1 MYVFSW
7 DNGRPVAAHP
17 VVWSP
22 IRDALEECK
31 RLALTGIVPTR
42 LKEECATMS
51 SKDMMSR
58 KNCLAVLD
66 SLDWMENVW
75 YHERN
80 NSTVKGQT
88 VFKESPVGLFKYLR
102 WIKDLNDCLI
112 PPTSFKSLI
121 DHRRD
126 VNRAKAIFGDMVR
139 TAQVLE
145 DMHLDKGTTW
155 SSPNISKARA
165 TFVSGETLQALKNA
179 IFAHQDLL
187 DTMEALYPGST
198 TRVWCGA
205 GRSGTYSTHIRMH
218 AEAKHEQKKK
228 ANAQ

>member
-1 MYVFSW
+1 MLMI
-7 DNGRPVAAHP
+7 
-17 VVWSP
+17 P
-22 IRDALEECK
+22 IRGRKECRSIPQQAQISVKDRWRASAWHDRALK
-31 RLALTGIVPTR
+31 LQQD
-42 LKEECATMS
+42 LKGARS
-51 SKDMMSR
+51 QL
-58 KNCLAVLD
+58 N
-66 SLDWMENVW
+66 
-75 YHERN
+75 
-80 NSTVKGQT
+80 
-88 VFKESPVGLFKYLR
+88 
-102 WIKDLNDCLI
+102 NDCLI

-126 VNRAKAIFGDMVR
+126 VNRAKAIFEDMVR

-218 AEAKHEQKKK
+218 AEAQHEQNMNRKTKPTRNDK
-228 ANAQ
+228 NGPAPVPHMQTRWNSSSASCE